1 MSDYM
6 NACSYVKDICVLFL
20 PLGERGLCGAVRR
33 ANMACGRSVR
43 LRRGLPGMH
52 GIACLGCAAWF
63 AVRYYATDTHLPR
76 VGTLDQSHLR
86 SAHAETEQP

>member
-6 NACSYVKDICVLFL
+6 NACSYVKDSCVLF
-20 PLGERGLCGAVRR
+20 CHSVSGAYV
-33 ANMACGRSVR
+33 ALHGAHMVCGRSM
-43 LRRGLPGMH
+43 RRG
-52 GIACLGCAAWF
+52 AVFLGCMAACVGYAVWF